1 MAGTCIATVKIVGVS
16 SLGLLTSSLTYQTIQ
31 RIPAL
36 INELNTKV
44 SGLSKLNALASIR
57 NLINFSRIGHISLS
71 GLATA
76 MLTMAFVYSPPS
88 EKHPYLI
95 YSALGAPLALI
106 SMYHHGFGLETKL
119 LRKADH
125 LHTHNANETTKNTE
139 NVGDSENLKSDEDSQ
154 LGKSYIHVSDEESSS
169 TTSTPTSTIPNSPQT
184 KTVDSLQEELSLEE
198 EVEIALS
205 KKEIVNDLNK
215 VKSNYVVGSSIV
227 GLSFVIASIGLIGDY
242 YIL

>member
-44 SGLSKLNALASIR
+44 NGLSKSNALASIR
-57 NLINFSRIGHISLS
+57 NMINFSRIGHIALG
-71 GLATA
+71 GLATV
-76 MLTMAFVYSPPS
+76 LLSMAFIYSPPS

-95 YSALGAPLALI
+95 YSAAGAPLALI
-106 SMYHHGFGLETKL
+106 SMYYRGFGLETKL

-125 LHTHNANETTKNTE
+125 LHSHNAREVTKSTG
-139 NVGDSENLKSDEDSQ
+139 NVSDSENVKSDDDSQ

-169 TTSTPTSTIPNSPQT
+169 TTSTPTSTMPNSPRT

-198 EVEIALS
+198 EIDNALS
-205 KKEIVNDLNK
+205 KKEIINDLSK
-215 VKSNYVVGSSIV
+215 VKSNYVVGSSVV
-227 GLSFVIASIGLIGDY
+227 GLSFVIATIGLIGDY
-242 YIL
+242 YLL

>member
-16 SLGLLTSSLTYQTIQ
+16 SLGLLTSSLTFQTIQ
-31 RIPAL
+31 RIPEL

-44 SGLSKLNALASIR
+44 NGLSKSNALASIR
-57 NLINFSRIGHISLS
+57 NMINFSRIGHIALS

-76 MLTMAFVYSPPS
+76 MLSMAFIYSPPS

-106 SMYHHGFGLETKL
+106 SMYYRGFGLETKL
-119 LRKADH
+119 LRKADN
-125 LHTHNANETTKNTE
+125 LHSHREIAKTTD
-139 NVGDSENLKSDEDSQ
+139 NVSDSENVKSDDDSQ

-169 TTSTPTSTIPNSPQT
+169 TTSTPTSTVPSSPQT

-198 EVEIALS
+198 EIDNALS
-205 KKEIVNDLNK
+205 KKEIINDLNK

-227 GLSFVIASIGLIGDY
+227 GLSFVIATIGLIGDY
-242 YIL
+242 YLL